1 MLNEDERDWIHPLK
15 KHCPATPIGSR
26 ESAEWRKSNACTAF
40 HLTMN
45 FFQPKLRFVMTRRNS
60 DCFIV
65 SLALRSLLPR
75 QCFQWFQCNGMRIG
89 NCDSIYFTLFK
100 QQPVT
105 RWQQRTHIKEMKRK
119 KREWSKQKQWSK
131 RVLHLIRSFFFA
143 LCFHRLCFL
152 LSASH
157 FTFVCLRSYVKC
169 IWYTFSRRQCQP
181 TAHDPH
187 IYTCMHGIMR
197 KTPVQMEPKLWHRHE
212 M

>member
-65 SLALRSLLPR
+65 SLALCSLLPR
-75 QCFQWFQCNGMRIG
+75 QFFQWFQCNGMRIG

-105 RWQQRTHIKEMKRK
+105 RWQHRTHIKEMKRK
-119 KREWSKQKQWSK
+119 KRENEVNKNSG
-131 RVLHLIRSFFFA
+131 VNVCFISFAVFFS
-143 LCFHRLCFL
+143 L
-152 LSASH
+152 
-157 FTFVCLRSYVKC
+157 FVFIVCVFFCLRHISRSSVYV
-169 IWYTFSRRQCQP
+169 R
-181 TAHDPH
+181 
-187 IYTCMHGIMR
+187 M
-197 KTPVQMEPKLWHRHE
+197 
-212 M
+212 